1 MTAPVKAAAEV
12 AAISSAP
19 TATSGST
26 GVGEYSLTCNESVP
40 SLGPL
45 NCRLSILAGA
55 DGHRFF
61 SSASGQAAVSTRRL
75 LARQGISE
83 LLLPPQSIALSQP
96 ESDSAEILELQTEPF
111 PALGAPI
118 EWTFGMWIDAAR
130 FVLELW
136 SALLSRGVT
145 IAMPTPEAVS
155 FRHVSA
161 LFVHPCAIG
170 SVTSEGFRLGA
181 RRF

>member
-1 MTAPVKAAAEV
+1 
-12 AAISSAP
+12 
-19 TATSGST
+19 
-26 GVGEYSLTCNESVP
+26 
-40 SLGPL
+40 
-45 NCRLSILAGA
+45 
-55 DGHRFF
+55 
-61 SSASGQAAVSTRRL
+61 
-75 LARQGISE
+75 
-83 LLLPPQSIALSQP
+83 QSIALSQP

-181 RRF
+181 RRFVRHFLVPIHMLATGWCDTLRALLRKFGAGPSP